1 LKQVAGAQGL
11 AKECEMARVKS
22 GPHGYKRHKKILK
35 LNKGY
40 YGTKSKLFRRANE
53 QYLKSQWYAYRD
65 RRNRKRDLRKL
76 WIARINAAARQNGT
90 TYSKLVYGLRQTNI
104 NLNRKML
111 ADLAVREPE
120 AFTAIVEKAMG

>member
-1 LKQVAGAQGL
+1 
-11 AKECEMARVKS
+11 MARVKG
-22 GPHGYKRHKKILK
+22 GPQRYKRHKKILK

-40 YGTKSKLFRRANE
+40 YATKGKLFRRANE

-76 WIARINAAARQNGT
+76 WISRINAAARQNGT
-90 TYSKLVYGLRQTNI
+90 TYSRLIHGLKLAEI

-111 ADLAVREPE
+111 ADLAVREPQ